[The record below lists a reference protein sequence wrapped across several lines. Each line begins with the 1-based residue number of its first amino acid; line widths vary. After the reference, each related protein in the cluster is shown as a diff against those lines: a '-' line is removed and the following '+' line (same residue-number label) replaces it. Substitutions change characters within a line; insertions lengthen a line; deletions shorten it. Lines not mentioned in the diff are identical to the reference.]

1 MHENTI
7 VISLKMVVTGPRV
20 QNVSDLLHD
29 PDLIALV
36 LLLQA
41 LPLGGDLDEFLLHL
55 RMIECSGYNCS
66 GSFVN

>member
-55 RMIECSGYNCS
+55 RMIECSAYNCS
-66 GSFVN
+66 GSFVS